1 MPKIIGSSLEEHRT
15 EMHRRIFDALSELLG
30 ACGYDSVGLADVAK
44 RAGIGRTAMYNYY
57 PDKESLILAFAAAET
72 ERFLGELEAT
82 LKSASTP
89 IDQLRAYLAALI
101 HEIAAQPFSTTAMS
115 QVMSEEG
122 RQAMRGT
129 ACARSWKTRS
139 PIVTCRPVMC
149 SCDCSW
155 SSVPPTAGSQPV
167 WPVPNSRERSA

>member
-1 MPKIIGSSLEEHRT
+1 MRVTFISWWNVTSALSTPPSLEEHRT

-122 RQAMRGT
+122 RQAMREHVAPLWHSLRT
-129 ACARSWKTRS
+129 ILEDAIADRYL
-139 PIVTCRPVMC
+139 
-149 SCDCSW
+149 
-155 SSVPPTAGSQPV
+155 PPG
-167 WPVPNSRERSA
+167 